1 MSTGAGT
8 FALGGDLTVDRL
20 GYGAMQVTGT
30 GVWGPPRDHDEAL
43 RVLRRTVELGITFI
57 DTADAY
63 GPHVSE
69 ELIREALYPYPD
81 GLVIG
86 TKAGQVRP
94 AAWEWVPLGRPEYLR
109 QQVELSLRRLGLE
122 RIDLFQLHR
131 IDPSVPLEEQL
142 GVLGD
147 LRSEGKL
154 RHLGMSE
161 VSLDE
166 LRRAR
171 KIVPIVSVTNEY
183 NLVHRSWEE
192 VVDYAEAEGL
202 AFIPWF
208 PVAQGALARPGGPL
222 DTIAAE
228 LAATPAQ
235 VALAWLLRRSP
246 AMIPIPGTASL
257 AHLEEN
263 VAAGRLELSDEQFET
278 LREVGAEPRA

>member
-1 MSTGAGT
+1 M
-8 FALGGDLTVDRL
+8 
-20 GYGAMQVTGT
+20 
-30 GVWGPPRDHDEAL
+30 
-43 RVLRRTVELGITFI
+43 
-57 DTADAY
+57 
-63 GPHVSE
+63 
-69 ELIREALYPYPD
+69 
-81 GLVIG
+81 
-86 TKAGQVRP
+86 RP

-131 IDPSVPLEEQL
+131 IDPDVPLEEQL

-147 LRSEGKL
+147 LRSEGKI

-171 KIVPIVSVTNEY
+171 ELVPIVSVTNEY
-183 NLVHRSWEE
+183 NLVNRSWEA

-222 DTIAAE
+222 DAIAAE
-228 LAATPAQ
+228 LGATPAQ

-246 AMIPIPGTASL
+246 AMLPIPGTSSL

-263 VAAGRLELSDEQFET
+263 VAAARLELSDEQFET
-278 LREVGAEPRA
+278 LREASAVAPRA